1 MTLRA
6 IAEADLGR
14 ILEGEIGFR
23 WPITVTDPTGTTAEL
38 FGFSNDIGQMID
50 PDTGTAISG
59 RSASVALR
67 IAHLAAGGLG
77 LPVAIAESTKKPWI
91 VQFDDIGG
99 TSWTFKVSSSMPDR
113 ALGIVTCTLEA
124 YKVAP

>member
-6 IAEADLGR
+6 MAEADLGR

-23 WPITVTDPTGTTAEL
+23 WPITVTDPAGTSASL

-59 RSASVALR
+59 RSASAAIR
-67 IAHLAAGGLG
+67 IAHLAAAGLG
-77 LPVAIAESTKKPWI
+77 LPVAISDSSKKPWI
-91 VQFDDIGG
+91 VQFADIGG

-124 YKVAP
+124 YKAAP